1 MSTPDIIMN
10 RIMVQ
15 APMLAAHATLLKID
29 PNLAD
34 DDVVTQ
40 SAISNIVAVGTFKSS
55 MKLTVGSNV
64 FMQAKRHV
72 IIAMAP
78 IASTELEPAPTILA
92 AGITKEL
99 HDQIHTHAEYPTFV
113 RQIHRYIRRRCADR
127 ASNVK
132 LMTLYLD
139 LRPRVVP
146 AMSTSKHH
154 MPVSTSKHDTL
165 PQQPLTHS
173 PVTD

>member
-10 RIMVQ
+10 RIMIQ
-15 APMLAAHATLLKID
+15 APLLAAHATLLKID
-29 PNLAD
+29 P
-34 DDVVTQ
+34 Q
-40 SAISNIVAVGTFKSS
+40 STDLDTVNHSDISNVMAVGTFKSS

-64 FMQAKRHV
+64 FMRAKRRV

-78 IASTELEPAPTILA
+78 IASTELEPAPTIIA
-92 AGITKEL
+92 ASITKEL

-113 RQIHRYIRRRCADR
+113 RQIHRYIRRKCADR

-132 LMTLYLD
+132 LMTVKLD

-146 AMSTSKHH
+146 AMSTSKH
-154 MPVSTSKHDTL
+154 DAL